1 MPAADSKVL
10 RAAAKDGSYAP
21 VYYLHGEDDYL
32 KDEELK
38 RLLAAA
44 VDPAT
49 RDFNFEQLRGA
60 DLDAETLGS
69 LVSTPPMMADRRVVV
84 IRDVTALKK
93 DARAMLDGYLK
104 RPAPDVLLVLTAP
117 SGAKED
123 KGLVS
128 KTTAIEFAPLSGN
141 RIPKWIAYYVEHDL
155 HTSITEGAVRLLQ
168 EAVGT
173 ELAQLRIE
181 LDKLINYTNGGV
193 IDEAAITAVVGVRP
207 GETMGDFLDAVARRD
222 AKTALATLGPVLEQ
236 PKSSGV
242 QMIMALTSQ
251 MLCIGWAQA
260 ARERGTPAGRI
271 SGELFNVLKTSGS
284 VYTGR
289 SWGDF
294 VATCARES
302 ERWSARAV
310 DAALEALFV
319 ADAALKETRLSSE
332 EQVLGSLVLT
342 MCGTSLGRRAA

>member
-21 VYYLHGEDDYL
+21 VYYFHGEDDYL

-84 IRDVTALKK
+84 IRDVPALKK
-93 DARAMLDGYLK
+93 DARAMLDSYLK
-104 RPAPDVLLVLTAP
+104 RPASDVLVVLVAP

-123 KGLVS
+123 KALAG

-141 RIPKWIAYYVEHDL
+141 RIPKWIVYYVEHDL
-155 HTSITEGAVRLLQ
+155 HASITDGAVRLLQ

-173 ELAQLRIE
+173 ELAQLRVE
-181 LDKLINYTNGGV
+181 LDKLINFTNGGP

-222 AKTALATLGPVLEQ
+222 ATTALAMLGPVLQQ

-260 ARERGTPAGRI
+260 ARERGAHPGKI
-271 SGELFNVLKTSGS
+271 SGDLFNVLKTSGS

-302 ERWSARAV
+302 ERWSATAV

-332 EQVLGSLVLT
+332 EQVLGSLVLA
-342 MCGTSLGRRAA
+342 MCGTSRRRHAA